1 MKPKILICYG
11 TRPEFIKLLPLYLEL
26 RRNSKFQIL
35 LCSTGQHKDT
45 LSDMYKLFNIY
56 PDFELNVSNKGTSIS
71 ELVSNILIQFDLL
84 LEEIKPN
91 AVMVHGDTAT
101 TFGSSLASFY
111 RKIKVFHVE
120 AGLRTN
126 NIKEPFPEE
135 MNRVLTGQI
144 CDLHFCPT
152 KLAKTNLVKEGID
165 ESLIHI
171 TGNTIIDSVK
181 IVKDMIKKDSGLKL
195 ITDKNKKL
203 FKNEKILNIL
213 FTVHRR
219 ENWGKNLDNF
229 LSVISEV
236 QEERNDLNIT
246 FLTHPNPIVKRM
258 VESYRDKIKN
268 FIVLQHQ
275 DYVNFIYLILKSDFI
290 FSDSGG
296 IQEEAIALGKDL
308 YILRDVTERPEVL
321 VSKKIE
327 IIGTSQEQIKEKL
340 QNLTFLSEQNQ
351 DNYHP
356 FGEGDA
362 SVNIA
367 KILDEYDI

>member
-126 NIKEPFPEE
+126 NIK
-135 MNRVLTGQI
+135 
-144 CDLHFCPT
+144 
-152 KLAKTNLVKEGID
+152 
-165 ESLIHI
+165 
-171 TGNTIIDSVK
+171 
-181 IVKDMIKKDSGLKL
+181 
-195 ITDKNKKL
+195 
-203 FKNEKILNIL
+203 
-213 FTVHRR
+213 
-219 ENWGKNLDNF
+219 
-229 LSVISEV
+229 
-236 QEERNDLNIT
+236 
-246 FLTHPNPIVKRM
+246 
-258 VESYRDKIKN
+258 
-268 FIVLQHQ
+268 
-275 DYVNFIYLILKSDFI
+275 
-290 FSDSGG
+290 
-296 IQEEAIALGKDL
+296 
-308 YILRDVTERPEVL
+308 
-321 VSKKIE
+321 
-327 IIGTSQEQIKEKL
+327 
-340 QNLTFLSEQNQ
+340 
-351 DNYHP
+351 
-356 FGEGDA
+356 
-362 SVNIA
+362 
-367 KILDEYDI
+367 